1 MTPLMMEDGEGVKA
15 LLSQKALI
23 IKSGDSCIVLKGEV
37 WKAIRKAI
45 VEGGGMFEHGHPAK
59 H

>member
-23 IKSGDSCIVLKGEV
+23 LKSGDLCIVLKGERCV
-37 WKAIRKAI
+37 RQLKKRSS
-45 VEGGGMFEHGHPAK
+45 EGD
-59 H
+59 